1 VENCSEGH
9 QNDGD
14 DICERCG
21 ADLLWPLNPTTE
33 TRPVPGYLTG
43 ECADCRTVT
52 KLHELEPLTRPLE
65 PGDTVPDGAC
75 PECGAEVF
83 GPNPGEEPTETRP
96 TLAMHCDYCGSPHIL
111 ADAYAQ
117 WSVDAQE
124 WELTDTYPKGDFCP
138 VCDGEARILEV
149 DITNLPPHTALSFS
163 DAKAD
168 AGLIFAKQEAAK

>member
-83 GPNPGEEPTETRP
+83 ELRPGEEPTETRP
-96 TLAMHCDYCGSPHIL
+96 TLN
-111 ADAYAQ
+111 DALGACM
-117 WSVDAQE
+117 V
-124 WELTDTYPKGDFCP
+124 
-138 VCDGEARILEV
+138 
-149 DITNLPPHTALSFS
+149 
-163 DAKAD
+163 
-168 AGLIFAKQEAAK
+168 LIAKQPDTSHRLVSPDLQALRDISEAIARAMDECEAQS